1 MVRIIAGT
9 LVDVGRGKTNISD
22 ISEIIASKDRQR
34 TGITMPPEGL
44 SLEWVKYDAD
54 Q

>member
-9 LVDVGRGKTNISD
+9 LVDVGRGKTNASSIP
-22 ISEIIASKDRQR
+22 EIIASKDRQQ
-34 TGITMPPEGL
+34 TGMTMPPEGL
-44 SLEWVKYDAD
+44 SLEWVKYPED